1 MVSGSQCL
9 DEQAIVEALLRDP
22 RDPLPPQWEK
32 HLSECAECRRLV
44 SELARSSLIPRDS
57 KPDADPPAA
66 TQRSVPPGAPEASQ
80 DRPVMVGDVI
90 ADKYRVER
98 IIGRGGMGMVVCAT
112 HVQLGHR
119 VALKFLLPGIADD
132 KRAVKRFLLEGR
144 AAARIQSDHVAR
156 VLDVGTHAGGQPYLV
171 MEFLQG
177 TDLSTLLRVR
187 GPLPI
192 ELALDYVI
200 QGCDAVSAAH
210 KLRVVHRDLKPS
222 NLFLTSRNDG
232 TPLVKVLDFGISKV
246 LDPLREAST
255 VTTDATVV
263 GSPSYMSPEQML
275 RPREVDFKTDVWS
288 LGVLLYELVS
298 GRMPFEAE
306 TMLGLCAAVQTEQ
319 PIGLRNVRADAPA
332 ALEAII
338 ARCLQKDPANRWESV
353 AQLVAA
359 LAPMAPP
366 SVQSCVR
373 NILHGPVAPAPSLS
387 APELGVANTLSLA
400 AAEPNARRTGSRRS
414 LARGPWPWVI
424 VGAIAAAVLVAGR
437 FRHGPPAGPPEDRL
451 AAASVV
457 SSQATL
463 PVVLSAQPEV
473 SASPGASS
481 VASAPAITAPTHAL
495 FAKPDPTRSKVSAVS
510 TPVVSALTATTPAAS
525 APPKSRAAPPD
536 TAATPDTHREGLMD
550 RK

>member
-1 MVSGSQCL
+1 MASGTDCL

-22 RDPLPPQWEK
+22 RAPLPPHWEK
-32 HLSECAECRRLV
+32 HLSECTECRRLV
-44 SELARSSLIPRDS
+44 SELARSSLIPRAS
-57 KPDADPPAA
+57 KPDSPPPVA
-66 TQRSVPPGAPEASQ
+66 TQRSAPPSGPTPSQ
-80 DRPVMVGDVI
+80 DGSVMVGDVI

-98 IIGRGGMGMVVCAT
+98 VIGRGGMGMVVSAT

-119 VALKFLLPGIADD
+119 VALKFLLPDIADD
-132 KRAVKRFLLEGR
+132 PRAVKRFLLEGR
-144 AAARIQSDHVAR
+144 AAARIGSDHVAR
-156 VLDVGTHAGGQPYLV
+156 VLDVGTLSGGQPYLV

-177 TDLSTLLRVR
+177 TDLGTLLRVR
-187 GPLPI
+187 GPLAI

-200 QGCDAVSAAH
+200 QACDAVSAAH

-246 LDPLREAST
+246 LDPLREGST
-255 VTTDATVV
+255 MTTDATVV

-298 GRMPFEAE
+298 GRLPFEAE

-319 PIGLRNVRADAPA
+319 PLALRQARADAPA
-332 ALEAII
+332 ALETVV

-353 AQLVAA
+353 AELVAA

-373 NILHGPVAPAPSLS
+373 HILHGPVATPAPLD
-387 APELGVANTLSLA
+387 APEMGTANTLSLA
-400 AAEPNARRTGSRRS
+400 AAEPNARTGSRRPF
-414 LARGPWPWVI
+414 ARGLWRWMILGVVAGALWI
-424 VGAIAAAVLVAGR
+424 VVGRWRRLSPAMPPENHPTAPAVL
-437 FRHGPPAGPPEDRL
+437 
-451 AAASVV
+451 
-457 SSQATL
+457 SSQAAL
-463 PVVLSAQPEV
+463 PIAPPMQSEA
-473 SASPGASS
+473 SASPSAGFDASDLS
-481 VASAPAITAPTHAL
+481 TISSGHPPSARTTPS
-495 FAKPDPTRSKVSAVS
+495 RSKAG
-510 TPVVSALTATTPAAS
+510 SALTPASSGVTTAAPTAS
-525 APPKSRAAPPD
+525 PPSQSRSAPPD
-536 TAATPDTHREGLMD
+536 TTVAPDTHREGLMD